1 MAIDYDAIQTELI
14 KLTRDMV
21 GTRLSQM
28 PDGSGGTFP
37 AVIKPR
43 TKGVRPDYPYITV
56 DIVRTTRIGSW
67 LRNTGVDENDN
78 IFYEADYNID
88 IAFRGWGNGS
98 HSILQD
104 LKSRFAFDSVLWRL
118 RNNIDA
124 GVMFTGDV
132 VLLPQFL
139 STDYVD
145 NCSLNLT
152 ISVRDRVVD
161 TSSGIIDQIDI
172 GYFDPDIGEI
182 VGRGELKDSPDDT
195 DPLYIQINVP

>member
-1 MAIDYDAIQTELI
+1 MAIDYEAIHTELVE
-14 KLTRDMV
+14 LTQDLV
-21 GTRLSQM
+21 GARLSQM
-28 PDGSGGTFP
+28 SDGAGGIYP
-37 AVIKPR
+37 SVVRPR

-67 LRNTGVDENDN
+67 LRNTGVDENN
-78 IFYEADYNID
+78 NVFYEADYHLD
-88 IAFRGWGNGS
+88 IVFRGWGNGS

-132 VLLPQFL
+132 ALLPQFL

-172 GYFDPDIGEI
+172 GYLDPDIGEI

>member
-1 MAIDYDAIQTELI
+1 MAIDYNAIQTELI
-14 KLTRDMV
+14 KLTRDLV
-21 GTRLSQM
+21 GAKLSQM
-28 PDGSGGTFP
+28 PNGSGGTFP

-43 TKGVRPDYPYITV
+43 TKGVRPSYPYITV

-67 LRNTGVDENDN
+67 LRNTGVDENN
-78 IFYEADYNID
+78 RVFYEADYHLD
-88 IAFRGWGNGS
+88 IAIRGWGNGS

-104 LKSRFAFDSVLWRL
+104 LKSRFAFDSTLWRL
-118 RNNIDA
+118 RNNIGA

-132 VLLPQFL
+132 VMLPQFL

-145 NCSLNLT
+145 NASLNLT

-161 TSSGIIDQIDI
+161 TSSGIINQIDI
-172 GYFDPDIGEI
+172 GYFDPDIGES
-182 VGRGELKDSPDDT
+182 VERGELKYSPDDT

>member
-1 MAIDYDAIQTELI
+1 MAIDYDDIQTELI
-14 KLTRDMV
+14 KLTRDLV

-28 PDGSGGTFP
+28 SDGATGTYP
-37 AVIKPR
+37 SVIKPR
-43 TKGVRPDYPYITV
+43 TKGVRPNYPYITV

-67 LRNTGVDENDN
+67 LRNMGVDENN
-78 IFYEADYNID
+78 KVFYEADYHLD
-88 IAFRGWGNGS
+88 IVFRGWGNGS

-124 GVMFTGDV
+124 GVMYTGDV
-132 VLLPQFL
+132 ALLPQFL

-152 ISVRDRVVD
+152 ISVRDKVTD
-161 TSSGIIDQIDI
+161 PSSGTITQIDI
-172 GYFDPDIGEI
+172 GVLDPDTGEL
-182 VGRGELKDSPDDT
+182 VGQGELKHSPDD
-195 DPLYIQINVP
+195 PNHLPIQINVP